1 MKEIEDMNTILNKR
15 EVSLARVGPRE
26 LKDPRSREYAIQ
38 TLYSLKRVSEM
49 LRCDH
54 ERVQKDIAEIEQYR
68 HWEVLGYESKEAMF
82 AAELSELGRMNVT
95 AAQRG
100 QEAAKATTGEVLPP
114 SPGINQHTPPE
125 RSMQIAQTTQATR
138 AEASGVSRRTQV
150 TLDAL
155 ARSRPDLLEAVRAG
169 IMSAHCAAVEAGIV
183 KPTWSAPVNEDD
195 LERALAK
202 RYPGW
207 RIVRVT

>member
-1 MKEIEDMNTILNKR
+1 METILDKR
-15 EVSLARVGPRE
+15 EVSLAQVVPRE
-26 LKDPRSREYAIQ
+26 LKNPRSREYAIQ

-68 HWEVLGYESKEAMF
+68 HWEVLGYPTKEAMF
-82 AAELSELGRMNVT
+82 SAELTDAGVMAVT

-100 QEAAKATTGEVLPP
+100 QEAAKATTGEVLPASRP
-114 SPGINQHTPPE
+114 TKESRQIADLQADRAAKVGISE
-125 RSMQIAQTTQATR
+125 RSQR
-138 AEASGVSRRTQV
+138 K
-150 TLDAL
+150 LDAL
-155 ARSRPDLLEAVRAG
+155 AKKRPDLLEAVRAG

-183 KPTWSAPVNEDD
+183 KAVWSAPVDEDD
-195 LERALAK
+195 LERALKK

-207 RIVRVT
+207 RIVRVAP

>member
-1 MKEIEDMNTILNKR
+1 MMESILDKR

-82 AAELSELGRMNVT
+82 AAELSELGQTNVMASVE
-95 AAQRG
+95 AAIAAGPVGAHGGDRKSEGAKDQGNIVPLKQRG
-100 QEAAKATTGEVLPP
+100 NSPEAAL
-114 SPGINQHTPPE
+114 
-125 RSMQIAQTTQATR
+125 
-138 AEASGVSRRTQV
+138 RRLLREGRT
-150 TLDAL
+150 
-155 ARSRPDLLEAVRAG
+155 DLVEQVRAG
-169 IMSAHCAAVEAGIV
+169 ALSPHGAAVQAGFR
-183 KPTWSAPVNEDD
+183 KATWSAPVDEDD

-207 RIVRVT
+207 RFVRVT

>member
-1 MKEIEDMNTILNKR
+1 MNTILNKR

-82 AAELSELGRMNVT
+82 AAELSELGQTNVR
-95 AAQRG
+95 ASV
-100 QEAAKATTGEVLPP
+100 EAAIAAGPVGAHGGDRKSDGAKDQDSVTTLIDRG
-114 SPGINQHTPPE
+114 
-125 RSMQIAQTTQATR
+125 TTYA
-138 AEASGVSRRTQV
+138 VRRLLKEGRT
-150 TLDAL
+150 
-155 ARSRPDLLEAVRAG
+155 DLVEQVRAG
-169 IMSAHCAAVEAGIV
+169 ALSPHGAAVAAGFRKAV
-183 KPTWSAPVNEDD
+183 WSAPVDEDD

-207 RIVRVT
+207 RIVRVAP

>member
-1 MKEIEDMNTILNKR
+1 METILDKR
-15 EVSLARVGPRE
+15 EVSLAQVGPRE
-26 LKDPRSREYAIQ
+26 LKNPRSREYAIQ

-68 HWEVLGYESKEAMF
+68 HWEVLGYPTKEAMF
-82 AAELSELGRMNVT
+82 SAELTDAGVMAVT

-100 QEAAKATTGEVLPP
+100 QEAAKATTGEVLPEGRP
-114 SPGINQHTPPE
+114 PKETAQIVQLAQPE
-125 RSMQIAQTTQATR
+125 RAAKAGVGRMTQ
-138 AEASGVSRRTQV
+138 QK
-150 TLDAL
+150 LDAL
-155 ARSRPDLLEAVRAG
+155 AKKRPDLLEAVRAG

-183 KPTWSAPVNEDD
+183 KPTWSAPVDEDA

-202 RYPGW
+202 RYPG
-207 RIVRVT
+207 RFVRAAS